1 MASTANQPFLAA
13 IQLFVDSS
21 KQDMDQVVRRT
32 GIKILGRLVEMSP
45 VGQPDIWEV
54 NQTASAYNTAVKE
67 HNAALRENPANLTKA
82 GRLKRGLRVNDSMDI
97 KKPEGYVGGR
107 FKNNWYVGFDN
118 QPTESNDTPDASGQ
132 GSNSRGL
139 AMLEVFRVGHV
150 SSIYFTNNLP
160 YAQALENGH
169 SSQAPGGMVR
179 ITAAEF
185 QRFFS
190 EAVSEVKNDTGHHN
204 GA

>member
-1 MASTANQPFLAA
+1 MTSSANQPFLAA
-13 IQLFVDSS
+13 IQLFVDGS
-21 KQDMDQVVRRT
+21 KQEIEEAVRRT
-32 GIKILGRLVEMSP
+32 GIKILGRLVDMSP
-45 VGQPDIWEV
+45 VGQPEIWQA
-54 NQTASAYNTAVKE
+54 NQTASAYNTAVRE
-67 HNAALRENPANLTKA
+67 HNAALRDDPANLTKA

-169 SSQAPGGMVR
+169 SSQAPGGMVGL
-179 ITAAEF
+179 TALDAAQYF
-185 QRFFS
+185 R
-190 EAVSEVKNDTGHHN
+190 EAMSEVRN
-204 GA
+204 GQ

>member
-1 MASTANQPFLAA
+1 MAGSANQPFLAA
-13 IQLFVDSS
+13 IQLFVDDS
-21 KQDMDQVVRRT
+21 KQEMDEVVRRT
-32 GIKILGRLVEMSP
+32 GIKILGRLVDMSP
-45 VGQPDIWEV
+45 VGQPDIWQV
-54 NQTASAYNTAVKE
+54 NQTASAYNTAVRE
-67 HNAALRENPANLTKA
+67 HNAALRDDSSNLTKA

-107 FKNNWYVGFDN
+107 FKNNWYVGFDS

-139 AMLEVFRVGHV
+139 AVLEVFRVGQV

-169 SSQAPGGMVR
+169 SNQAPGGMVGL
-179 ITAAEF
+179 TALDAAQLF
-185 QRFFS
+185 R
-190 EAVSEVKNDTGHHN
+190 EAMSEVRN
-204 GA
+204 GQ